1 MLFHTVLFVLR
12 SVLIL
17 LFKKEEREN
26 TQQEKK
32 VHIDIDDDDNDNQI
46 INHINILHQQQGNEA
61 CFFTSGDD
69 EWLRGRLN
77 SNRGSLQVPA
87 S

>member
-12 SVLIL
+12 SGLIL

-32 VHIDIDDDDNDNQI
+32 VHIDIDDYLKNQLLTRKYSVEEVRAKMRDK
-46 INHINILHQQQGNEA
+46 NNRFIL
-61 CFFTSGDD
+61 FFKISY
-69 EWLRGRLN
+69 N
-77 SNRGSLQVPA
+77 
-87 S
+87 

>member
-1 MLFHTVLFVLR
+1 MKSNYEKILLFHTVLFVLR
-12 SVLIL
+12 SGLIL

-46 INHINILHQQQGNEA
+46 INHINN
-61 CFFTSGDD
+61 FTSAT
-69 EWLRGRLN
+69 R
-77 SNRGSLQVPA
+77 Q
-87 S
+87 